1 MESKQPLLDLGFRK
15 RPTKKKRSRKGER
28 KEAPIRPP
36 TSTTLE
42 ELANRIYNELRYPS
56 PDAPADTDT
65 GIGNGH
71 DGALLEKGEEG
82 FTHYLTGKWR
92 TGYPRVEEG

>member
-1 MESKQPLLDLGFRK
+1 MEHDRTLHDLGFR
-15 RPTKKKRSRKGER
+15 RRSRKKDRSKKNNG
-28 KEAPIRPP
+28 KKPPIQPP

-42 ELANRIYNELRYPS
+42 ELANRIYNELRYPP
-56 PDAPADTDT
+56 PDAPADTD
-65 GIGNGH
+65 IASSGH

>member
-1 MESKQPLLDLGFRK
+1 MESKQPLHDLGFKR
-15 RPTKKKRSRKGER
+15 RPTKKKRNRKGAG
-28 KEAPIRPP
+28 KEQPVRPP

-42 ELANRIYNELRYPS
+42 GLLNRFHSMQKYPP
-56 PDAPADTDT
+56 PDAPPDTS
-65 GIGNGH
+65 IGTSGH

-82 FTHYLTGKWR
+82 FTHYLTGKRR